1 MTLLDRYLLRNYMR
15 VLLVSL
21 LSLTGLFIIVDLFGN
36 LEEFM
41 SYAQKQN
48 GLTSVLIQ
56 YYGPRV
62 FSFYDRTSGLLALT
76 AAIFTITLL
85 HRRNELTA
93 VMAAGVPKRRVVR
106 PLILA
111 TIAVSLLAAANRE
124 WVLPRVRDRLSRNA
138 QDWLGES
145 AKHLDPRYDY
155 QTRVLIGGRST
166 IAARQEIEQ
175 PSFRLPGVLSQ
186 FGRQIVA
193 TKANY
198 QPPTGKRPGGYLVT
212 GVKQPEDIAGIP
224 SAYLGRQPVILTPH
238 DVTWLNKGQCFVVSD
253 VTFEYLAAG
262 RSWQQYG
269 SMVELIGALRN
280 PSLGFGADTRVVVH
294 SRLVRPLLDVTLLL
308 LGLPL
313 VLARSNR
320 NMFVAGAKCLVLV
333 AGFYVVI
340 LVFQALGNNNYLVS
354 PSLAAWC
361 PLLLL
366 GPVAYAAAQ
375 RHWE

>member
-1 MTLLDRYLLRNYMR
+1 MTLFDRYLLRTYLR
-15 VLLVSL
+15 VLLVSFL
-21 LSLTGLFIIVDLFGN
+21 TLTGLFIIVDLFGN

-41 SYAQKQN
+41 SYAEKQN
-48 GLTSVLIQ
+48 GLAPILLE

-85 HRRNELTA
+85 HGRNELTA
-93 VMAAGVPKRRVVR
+93 VMAAGISKRRIVR

-111 TIAVSLLAAANRE
+111 TIAVSLLAATNRE

-138 QDWLGES
+138 QDLLGES

-155 QTRVLIGGRST
+155 QTRILIGGRST
-166 IAARQEIEQ
+166 ITARQEIVQ

-193 TKANY
+193 AKANY
-198 QPPTGKRPGGYLVT
+198 QPPSNEHPGGYLVT
-212 GVKQPEDIAGIP
+212 GIKQPEDIARIP
-224 SAYLGRQPVILTPH
+224 SADLDGQPVILTSH
-238 DVTWLNKGQCFVVSD
+238 DVAWLHKRQCFVVSN
-253 VTFEYLAAG
+253 VAFEYLAAG
-262 RSWQQYG
+262 RSWKQYG

-313 VLARSNR
+313 VLARRNR

-340 LVFQALGNNNYLVS
+340 LFFQALGNNNYLLS
-354 PSLAAWC
+354 PSLAAWG

-366 GPVAYAAAQ
+366 GPVAYTAAQ
-375 RHWE
+375 RNWE